1 MTAKF
6 DFAGRVAV
14 VTGAGRGIGRGYA
27 LLLGQR
33 GAKVVV
39 NDLGGTTRGTGHDPA
54 PAHDVTGQITRAGGT
69 AIADS
74 SDVSTVEGGQQVI
87 DAAVGEFGRVDIV
100 VNNAG
105 NVIYGAL
112 PEVDMRVFDA
122 ILAVHVKG
130 TFNVTRAAWPHMLAQ
145 NYGRVVLTG
154 STGMFGMPD
163 NLSYATAKSAM
174 IGMAQ
179 AMTVNAGE
187 ADIKVNVI
195 APNAWTRMA
204 GDPSEGMDQL
214 RGERPP
220 GAPPHMEPELVAPMV
235 AFLAHESCPVS
246 AGIYLAGG
254 GRFARLFVAS
264 TDGYLH
270 SGGEPPAIEDVA
282 AHWAAIND
290 EASYYVPTSTRDW
303 SAHYLSHLFGK
314 ERSR

>member
-1 MTAKF
+1 MTTYDF
-6 DFAGRVAV
+6 DGRVAV
-14 VTGAGRGIGRGYA
+14 VTGAGRGIGRAYA

-33 GAKVVV
+33 GAQVVV
-39 NDLGGTTRGTGHDPA
+39 NDLGGSTKGTGHDPA
-54 PAHDVTGQITRAGGT
+54 PAQDVADQITKAGGT

-74 SDVSTVEGGQQVI
+74 SDVSAVEGGQRVI
-87 DAAVGEFGRVDIV
+87 DTAVREFGRVDIV

-112 PEVDMRVFDA
+112 PEVDVSIFDQV
-122 ILAVHVKG
+122 LAVHVRG
-130 TFNVTRAAWPHMLAQ
+130 TFNVTRAAWPHLLAQ

-187 ADIKVNVI
+187 ADIKINVI

-204 GDPSEGMDQL
+204 GDPSQGMDQL

-220 GAPPHMEPELVAPMV
+220 GPPPHLEPELVAPMV
-235 AFLAHESCPVS
+235 AYLAHESCPVS
-246 AGIYLAGG
+246 AGIYTAGG
-254 GRFARLFVAS
+254 GRFARLYIAA

-270 SGGEPPAIEDVA
+270 QGDAPAIEDVA
-282 AHWAAIND
+282 ANWAAIND
-290 EASYYVPTSTRDW
+290 EAGYYVPTSTLGW
-303 SAHYLSHLFGK
+303 SARYMSHLYK
-314 ERSR
+314 EEST

>member
-1 MTAKF
+1 VTTL

-14 VTGAGRGIGRGYA
+14 VTGAGRGIGRAYA

-39 NDLGGTTRGTGHDPA
+39 NDLGGSTKGTGHDPA
-54 PAHDVTGQITRAGGT
+54 PAQEVADQITKAGGT

-74 SDVSTVEGGQQVI
+74 SDVSTVEGGKRVI
-87 DAAVGEFGRVDIV
+87 DAAVNEWGRVDIV

-112 PEVDMRVFDA
+112 PEVDAGVFDA
-122 ILAVHVKG
+122 VLAVHVRG
-130 TFNVTRAAWPHMLAQ
+130 TFNVTRAAWPHLLAQ

-214 RGERPP
+214 RGARPP
-220 GAPPHMEPELVAPMV
+220 GPPPNLEPELVAPMA

-270 SGGEPPAIEDVA
+270 PDDVAPTVEDVA
-282 AHWAAIND
+282 ANWAAIND
-290 EASYYVPTSTRDW
+290 EASYYVPTSTLNW
-303 SAHYLSHLFGK
+303 SARYMSHRF
-314 ERSR
+314 